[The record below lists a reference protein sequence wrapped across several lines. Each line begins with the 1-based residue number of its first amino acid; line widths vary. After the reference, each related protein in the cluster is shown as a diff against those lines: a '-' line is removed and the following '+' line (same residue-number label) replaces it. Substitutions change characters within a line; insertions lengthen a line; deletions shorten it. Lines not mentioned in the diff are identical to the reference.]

1 MAKNDGG
8 LRQISVQDGGV
19 TVTLGRVQA
28 TVPADQIDTV
38 IRALEAAKII
48 LGLEGPAAEGVE
60 APRVRAV
67 AAAAPK
73 PEPAAPRAGRGK
85 KKAAK
90 TPQRRSRKRVGD
102 ALAEWFRDNP
112 GWHSTEEL
120 LSVVSSER
128 MTDASPKR
136 ALMIALGKQRDSVF
150 ASDGAGHW
158 KLAEDPS
165 PAPAAEPKVRKK
177 PGRKPGSTKKAS
189 AKKKAA
195 PAKAK
200 RATGRKRGRPPKS
213 AASDKEG
220 SAFPQEMTP
229 APEEPATRVL
239 RVKRGQ
245 ARKDALL
252 TPKELEARRQAATAV
267 DTMHFKWDSSSRAER
282 ERIRRNLFGDGLP
295 KLN

>member
-19 TVTLGRVQA
+19 TVTLGRMQA
-28 TVPADQIDTV
+28 TVPSDQIDTV

-48 LGLEGPAAEGVE
+48 LGLEGPMPEEE
-60 APRVRAV
+60 APAPARPV

-73 PEPAAPRAGRGK
+73 PAPPAPARAPRGR
-85 KKAAK
+85 KKAAAK
-90 TPQRRSRKRVGD
+90 PQKRSRKRVGD
-102 ALAEWFRDNP
+102 ALVDWFRDNP

-120 LSVVSSER
+120 LHVVSSER

-150 ASDGAGHW
+150 AADGEGNW
-158 KLAEDPS
+158 KLAEDP
-165 PAPAAEPKVRKK
+165 APALAAQPKVKKK
-177 PGRKPGSTKKAS
+177 PGRKPGA
-189 AKKKAA
+189 AKKAA
-195 PAKAK
+195 PTRAK
-200 RATGRKRGRPPKS
+200 RATGRPRGRPPKS
-213 AASDKEG
+213 ASSDKEG
-220 SAFPQEMTP
+220 SAFPQEVTP
-229 APEEPATRVL
+229 EPDIAPARVL

-252 TPKELEARRQAATAV
+252 TPQELEARRQAATAV
-267 DTMHFKWDSSSRAER
+267 DTMQFRWTSSSRSER
-282 ERIRRNLFGDGLP
+282 DRIRKNLFGDGLP